1 MKGALR
7 VLLLVGKG
15 LGWTLLGL
23 VVALALVLGLGLGTG
38 PGRAVVV
45 RLGLSIANQALP
57 GSFEL
62 EALEEIGTSRVV
74 LRGIVLRDAQGDV
87 VLRAQKLRADY
98 ELSEIGAGRYVVS
111 SVLLEE
117 VWADLRTIAEEN
129 RGIVS
134 AFVDPSA
141 PKSPPSEGPLPY
153 VEVKK
158 AKLERSAVRLPELAE
173 VGQLDVFDFELQGNY
188 RLDGESFAELD
199 AASLRF
205 EREGTLLGGVE
216 RLRGSWTSG
225 AAPAQAEL
233 ELTMLSSRV
242 QARLSAMMPNL
253 PDWERAPLSAH
264 VEVSELSAED
274 LSTLLRNPELGSAFR
289 GKASVELDVSGSA
302 HEADLRAKF
311 ATAGGVAELGGH
323 LTEFERGK
331 LRLETREFL
340 GSQVRE
346 GLPSDPLTI
355 SLEAEVDARDRQ
367 ALVARFSLEGGQLGP
382 YRLPEVQGSG
392 IVSPEE
398 VRDASVLLQDEGSR
412 LRAQGRFGFDGSLH
426 AETELTLLP
435 RTVETLARLSDL
447 PRNTRG
453 ELRGSVSAT
462 RKGDGFLVAR
472 GKAELRD
479 VVFDEQR
486 ARSADLS
493 FQLEG
498 QPPQLSGEVHL
509 EGRGIAFGENKLGEV
524 RLAARGGPEQ
534 YEVDADV
541 NEVELEGRTKMAL
554 RTSLEVSLGQ
564 SEYGGQGVIDGKL
577 GDVPFHVALAPTSY
591 DAAKKSYRSE
601 GVTLKLGERKLTVQG
616 YLGQKD
622 GDLEVK
628 TDGPIDLG
636 LLSDLLPLEEKLS
649 GRAELSGRAQGS
661 LTVPVVDIRAKL
673 DRVTLGERPP
683 LSGDLRVGL
692 DAARGQLLFS
702 GLVQAS
708 DKGKSGWRP
717 LDLEGELE
725 HSFQPGRGY
734 LKQLARGRPEG
745 KLELRSLELAFVEA
759 WSGAELPV
767 SGHLGAT
774 LDAGGTLENPS
785 LLLALKS
792 KIKVAGDPRLVDV
805 DGGLSLRDE
814 RWDTHVTVSDPKG
827 QWLTFSADALTPPG
841 PRVGG
846 PFLSRLALIPADGRW
861 QARLFAEP
869 RRTSELP
876 LVRLQDLPEGTL
888 SGLVEL
894 AHEPGQEPSGHVS
907 LELAQLADSEQ
918 DEGCK
923 SGDLR
928 ILLNLDGKDAEW
940 RLGLEGRKQ
949 NELLFSSRASAR
961 VALARALAGGTLEL
975 GPIEGELVAKE
986 LKLENVPYVCSLARG
1001 ELTTNVSVKDPL
1013 GERPELQGDVS
1024 LRRFRA
1030 SPIPKYNVSVR
1041 EELLDFQAHLEAD
1054 ATRAALK
1061 AELMAGKHRSTF
1073 QATLPIQY
1081 ERGVVMLAEDA
1092 PLDARLSLVHLPISP
1107 LLNPR
1112 GAVSYATG
1120 TVHGQARLSG
1130 TRAQPKLDGQLD
1142 LEKVAFTA
1150 TDLAQP
1156 LRDVQAKI
1164 VFSEREARLENFEAY
1179 DRDGRLHME
1188 GGARFHELDRIA
1200 AELRVRAEKFPL
1212 RQLGQ
1217 VVAQL
1222 DMDAEV
1228 KTLVLP
1234 ERTDVE
1240 VGIRSS
1246 DMWLENTKLRA
1257 GISLK
1262 AHPDFVVDGVRPEG
1276 STDPEDER
1284 LGDHAAALGDGDPG
1298 AGGGAKQAGANA
1310 KGAGAKGQG
1319 AAASAQGTETK
1330 GGAPAEEVPHVTR
1343 LVLKSYD
1350 RFWIKRDDFAVN
1362 LSANL
1367 ETELSG
1373 ERVNVQGE
1381 VLIERGYLTLI
1392 GKTFDFERGGK
1403 LSFIGGEPDPVIDL
1417 TAVFNN
1423 RRTGDIV
1430 KVHITGRGSKPVIE
1444 FSINDK
1450 RGEAGDAF
1458 AAIYGSQGT
1467 NQSAKSAPQQAAGF
1481 IGGLT
1486 AGLLATSA
1494 RRELGA
1500 AAPIIMI
1507 EPGDKAGEGR
1517 VRAGF
1522 ELDSLVP
1529 PFLQNVITGV
1539 YVEGIVARES
1549 SGDTRRTSRSGATV
1563 NYGVLLEFYYP
1574 KNFFSTAQ
1582 YGPGSTWSLDLGW
1595 QL

>member
-1 MKGALR
+1 M
-7 VLLLVGKG
+7 GKG

-23 VVALALVLGLGLGTG
+23 VVTLVLVLGLGLGTG
-38 PGRAVVV
+38 KGRSLLV
-45 RLGLSIANQALP
+45 RLGLTIANQALP

-62 EALEEIGTSRVV
+62 DALEEVGTSRVV
-74 LRGIVLRDAQGDV
+74 LRGIVLRDAQGEV
-87 VLRAQKLRADY
+87 VVRAQKLSADY
-98 ELSEIGAGRYVVS
+98 ELSEIVQGRYVVS

-117 VWADLRTIAEEN
+117 VWADLRTIAEED

-134 AFVDPSA
+134 AFVDPNA
-141 PKSPPSEGPLPY
+141 PPSPPSEGPLPY
-153 VEVKK
+153 VEVKT
-158 AKLERSAVRLPELAE
+158 AKLERSAVRLPELPEA
-173 VGQLDVFDFELQGNY
+173 GQLDVFDLELQGSY
-188 RLDGESFAELD
+188 RLEGDSFAELE
-199 AASLRF
+199 AGSLRF
-205 EREGTLLGGVE
+205 ERGGAALGGIE
-216 RLRGSWTSG
+216 RLGGSWTSG
-225 AAPAQAEL
+225 AAPTQAEL
-233 ELTMLSSRV
+233 ELTLLSSRV
-242 QARLSAMMPNL
+242 QARVSAMTPNL
-253 PDWERAPLSAH
+253 PDWERAPLTAR

-274 LSTLLRNPELGSAFR
+274 LATLLGNPELGSAFR
-289 GKASVELDVSGSA
+289 GKASAELEVSGSA
-302 HEADLRAKF
+302 FDAEIRAKI
-311 ATAGGVAELGGH
+311 ATAGGAAELGGH

-331 LRLETREFL
+331 LRLETREFRGDL
-340 GSQVRE
+340 VRE
-346 GLPSDPLTI
+346 GLPSEPLTV
-355 SLEAEVDARDRQ
+355 SLEAEVDARDRE
-367 ALVARFSLEGGQLGP
+367 ALVARFLVEGGQLGP
-382 YRLPEVQGSG
+382 HRFPRVQGSG
-392 IVSPEE
+392 VVSPKQ
-398 VRDASVLLQDEGSR
+398 VREASVLLQDEGSR
-412 LRAQGRFGFDGSLH
+412 LRAEGRFGFDGSLN
-426 AETELTLLP
+426 AETEFTLLP
-435 RTVETLARLSDL
+435 RTVQTLARLGNL
-447 PRNTRG
+447 PQSTRG
-453 ELRGSVSAT
+453 ELRGSVSGA
-462 RKGDGFLVAR
+462 RRSDGFLSTR
-472 GKAELRD
+472 GKVELRG
-479 VVFDEQR
+479 VTFDDQR
-486 ARSADLS
+486 VRSADLS
-493 FQLEG
+493 FRVEG
-498 QPPQLSGEVHL
+498 QPPQLTGEMHL
-509 EGRGIAFGENKLGEV
+509 VGRGIELGENKFGEV
-524 RLAARGGPEQ
+524 MLAARGGPKQ

-541 NEVELEGRTKMAL
+541 NEVELVGRTKMAL
-554 RTSLEVSLGQ
+554 RTSLEVTLGE
-564 SEYGGQGVIDGKL
+564 SEYGGQGIIDGML

-591 DAAKKSYRSE
+591 DAAKKAYRSE

-616 YLGQKD
+616 LLGQKNA
-622 GDLEVK
+622 DLEIQS
-628 TDGPIDLG
+628 DGPIDLA
-636 LLSDLLPLEEKLS
+636 LLSDLLPIEEKLS
-649 GRAELSGRAQGS
+649 GRAELSGRARGS
-661 LTVPVVDIRAKL
+661 LTVPVVDVRAKL

-708 DKGKSGWRP
+708 DKGKSGWRS

-725 HSFQPGRGY
+725 HYFQPGHGY
-734 LKQLARGRPEG
+734 LKELARGRPEG
-745 KLELRSLELAFVEA
+745 KLALRSLDLAFVEA
-759 WSGAELPV
+759 WSGSELPV
-767 SGHLGAT
+767 SGHLGAS

-785 LLLALKS
+785 LLLEIKS
-792 KIKVAGDPRLVDV
+792 KLKIAGDPRLLDV
-805 DGGLSLRDE
+805 DGELSLQDE
-814 RWDTHVTVSDPKG
+814 RWDTHVTVSDPEG
-827 QWLTFSADALTPPG
+827 PWLTLSADALTPPG
-841 PRVGG
+841 PRLGG
-846 PFLSRLALIPADGRW
+846 PFLSRLALLPAHGRW
-861 QARLFAEP
+861 QARVLAEP
-869 RRTSELP
+869 RKVSELP

-888 SGLVEL
+888 SGRVEL
-894 AHEPGQEPSGHVS
+894 AHEPDQEPGGHVA
-907 LELAQLADSEQ
+907 LELAQLADSELE
-918 DEGCK
+918 EGCK

-928 ILLNLDGKDAEW
+928 IAMNLEGKNAEW
-940 RLGLEGRKQ
+940 RLGLEGRRQ
-949 NELLFSSRASAR
+949 NELLFSGRSSAR
-961 VALARALAGGTLEL
+961 IALARALAGGPLEL
-975 GPIEGELVAKE
+975 GPIESELIARA
-986 LKLENVPYVCSLARG
+986 LKLENLPYVCSRVRG
-1001 ELTTNVSVKDPL
+1001 ELTTTVSVKDPL
-1013 GERPELQGDVS
+1013 GERPELRGDVS

-1030 SPIPKYNVSVR
+1030 SPLPKYKGSIR
-1041 EELLDFQAHLEAD
+1041 EELLDFQAQFEAD
-1054 ATRAALK
+1054 LARAALK
-1061 AELMAGKHRSTF
+1061 AELSAGKNRSTL

-1081 ERGVVMLAEDA
+1081 ERGVVKLADDA
-1092 PLDARLSLVHLPISP
+1092 PLDARLRLVHLPISP

-1130 TRAQPKLDGQLD
+1130 TRAAPKLEGQLE

-1164 VFSEREARLENFEAY
+1164 VFSERDARLENLEAY
-1179 DRDGRLHME
+1179 DRDGRLHVK
-1188 GGARFHELDRIA
+1188 GRAHFHELDRIA

-1228 KTLVLP
+1228 KTLLLP
-1234 ERTDVE
+1234 DRTDVE
-1240 VGIRSS
+1240 VGIHSS

-1257 GISLK
+1257 GLSLN
-1262 AHPDFVVDGVRPEG
+1262 AHPDFVIDGLSPEG
-1276 STDPEDER
+1276 STDPGEER
-1284 LGDHAAALGDGDPG
+1284 LGESSG
-1298 AGGGAKQAGANA
+1298 APDATGN
-1310 KGAGAKGQG
+1310 
-1319 AAASAQGTETK
+1319 AQGLFVTESP
-1330 GGAPAEEVPHVTR
+1330 GGTPAVDPHVTH
-1343 LVLKSYD
+1343 LALKSYD

-1367 ETELSG
+1367 DTELAS

-1430 KVHITGRGSKPVIE
+1430 KVHITGRGSKPAIA
-1444 FSINDK
+1444 FLINDK

-1529 PFLQNVITGV
+1529 PFLRNFITGV

>member
-1 MKGALR
+1 MKALR
-7 VLLLVGKG
+7 VLARVGKW

-23 VVALALVLGLGLGTG
+23 VVTLALFLGLGLGTA
-38 PGRAVVV
+38 PGRALVV
-45 RLGLSIANQALP
+45 RLGLTLADQALP

-62 EALEEIGTSRVV
+62 EALERLGTSRVV
-74 LRGIVLRDAQGDV
+74 LRGIVLRDARGDV
-87 VLRAQKLRADY
+87 VLRARKLSADY
-98 ELSEIGAGRYVVS
+98 ELSEILRGRYVVS
-111 SVLLEE
+111 RVLLEE
-117 VWADLRTIAEEN
+117 VWADLRTIAEED

-134 AFVDPSA
+134 AFVDPKA
-141 PKSPPSEGPLPY
+141 PPSPPSDPNAPLPY
-153 VEVKK
+153 VEVKT
-158 AKLERSAVRLPELAE
+158 ARLERSAVRLPELPE
-173 VGQLDVFDFELQGNY
+173 LGQLDVSELELQGSY
-188 RLDGESFAELD
+188 RLDGESMAHLER
-199 AASLRF
+199 ASLRF
-205 EREGTLLGGVE
+205 ERDRAELG
-216 RLRGSWTSG
+216 RLTELSGSWTS
-225 AAPAQAEL
+225 AAVSTQASLEL
-233 ELTMLSSRV
+233 ELLSSRLRAEV
-242 QARLSAMMPNL
+242 SAMIPNA
-253 PDWERAPLSAH
+253 PGWERAPLAAR
-264 VEVSELSAED
+264 VELKELGADD
-274 LSTLLRNPELGSAFR
+274 LATLLRDPELAHAFR
-289 GKASVELDVSGSA
+289 GKADAELEVLGSA
-302 HEADLRAKF
+302 DDIELRGKLG
-311 ATAGGVAELGGH
+311 TAGGAAELTAH

-331 LRLETREFL
+331 VRLETREFR

-346 GLPSDPLTI
+346 GLPSDPLTV
-355 SLEAEVDARDRQ
+355 SLEAELDAGDRE
-367 ALVARFSLEGGQLGP
+367 AWIARFLLESGQLGP
-382 YRLPEVQGSG
+382 HRLPRVQGSG
-392 IVSPEE
+392 IVSPTE
-398 VRDASVLLQDEGSR
+398 VRDASVLLQDQGSHM
-412 LRAQGRFGFDGSLH
+412 RAHGRFGFDGSLH
-426 AETELTLLP
+426 ADMELALLP
-435 RTVETLARLSDL
+435 KTVETLARLGEL

-453 ELRGSVSAT
+453 QLDATVSAT
-462 RKGDGFLVAR
+462 RKSDGFLAAR
-472 GKAELRD
+472 GTAELRE
-479 VVFDEQR
+479 VVLGEQR
-486 ARSADLS
+486 VRAADLS
-493 FQLEG
+493 FRVEG
-498 QPPQLSGEVHL
+498 QPPHLSGEVQL
-509 EGRGIAFGENKLGEV
+509 DGRGIELGENKFGEV
-524 RLAARGGPEQ
+524 QLALRGGPKQ

-541 NEVELEGRTKMAL
+541 KDVELTGRTKMAV
-554 RTSLEVSLGQ
+554 RTSLELSLGE
-564 SEYGGQGVIDGKL
+564 SEYGGQGTIDGSL
-577 GDVPFHVALAPTSY
+577 GEVPFHVQLAPTSY
-591 DAAKKSYRSE
+591 DAAKKSYRSQ
-601 GVTLKLGERKLTVQG
+601 GVTLQLGERKLTVQG
-616 YLGQKD
+616 YLGEKEA
-622 GDLEVK
+622 DLEVQS
-628 TDGPIDLG
+628 DGPLDLA
-636 LLSDLLPLEEKLS
+636 LLSDLLPLDEKLS
-649 GRAELSGRAQGS
+649 GHAQLSGRARGS
-661 LTVPVVDIRAKL
+661 LSIPVVDMRAKL

-692 DAARGQLLFS
+692 DAARGKLLFS

-745 KLELRSLELAFVEA
+745 KLEFRSLDLALVEA
-759 WSGAELPV
+759 WSGAQLPV

-785 LLLALKS
+785 LALGLRS
-792 KIKVAGDPRLVDV
+792 KIKVAGDPRPLDV
-805 DGGLSLRDE
+805 DGELSLRDE
-814 RWDTHVTVSDPKG
+814 RWDTHFTVKDPG
-827 QWLTFSADALTPPG
+827 GPWLTLSADALTPPG

-846 PFLSRLALIPADGRW
+846 PFLSRLAVLPDRGRW
-861 QARLFAEP
+861 QARVQAEP
-869 RRTSELP
+869 RKLSELP
-876 LVRLQDLPEGTL
+876 LVRLQELPEGTL

-894 AHEPGQEPSGHVS
+894 AHEPGQEPSGHISV
-907 LELAQLADSEQ
+907 ELAQLADSEQ
-918 DEGCK
+918 EEGCK

-928 ILLNLDGKDAEW
+928 IVLTLDGKDAEW
-940 RLGLEGRKQ
+940 RLGLEGRRQ
-949 NELLFSSRASAR
+949 NELLFSGRASAR
-961 VALARALAGGTLEL
+961 IALARALAGGVLEL
-975 GPIEGELVAKE
+975 GPIESELMAKG
-986 LKLENVPYVCSLARG
+986 LRLENVPYVCSRARG
-1001 ELTTNVSVKDPL
+1001 DLTMNVALQDPL
-1013 GERPELQGDVS
+1013 GERPALRGDVS

-1030 SPIPKYNVSVR
+1030 SPIPKYRGTVR
-1041 EELLDFQAHLEAD
+1041 EELLDFQANFEAD
-1054 ATRAALK
+1054 ARRAELEAELLAGQNRSTLQAAL
-1061 AELMAGKHRSTF
+1061 
-1073 QATLPIQY
+1073 PIHY
-1081 ERGVVMLAEDA
+1081 ERGVVSLADDA
-1092 PLDARLSLVHLPISP
+1092 PLDAELRLVRLPVSP

-1120 TVHGQARLSG
+1120 TVQGRARLSG
-1130 TRAQPKLDGQLD
+1130 TRAAPKLEGQLE

-1164 VFSEREARLENFEAY
+1164 VFSERDARLENLEAY
-1179 DRDGRLHME
+1179 DRDGKLHVE
-1188 GGARFHELDRIA
+1188 GRAHFHELDRVA
-1200 AELRVRAEKFPL
+1200 AELRVRAGKFPL

-1234 ERTDVE
+1234 DRTDVE
-1240 VGIRSS
+1240 VGIHSS

-1257 GISLK
+1257 GISLN
-1262 AHPDFVVDGVRPEG
+1262 AHPDFVVDGVRSEG
-1276 STDPEDER
+1276 SEDPEEGGR
-1284 LGDHAAALGDGDPG
+1284 LEEG
-1298 AGGGAKQAGANA
+1298 ASTPARGNPAV
-1310 KGAGAKGQG
+1310 
-1319 AAASAQGTETK
+1319 
-1330 GGAPAEEVPHVTR
+1330 GAPAEEVPRMTH

-1367 ETELSG
+1367 DTELTS

-1444 FSINDK
+1444 FLINDK

-1458 AAIYGSQGT
+1458 SAIYGSQGT

-1529 PFLQNVITGV
+1529 PFLRDVITGV
-1539 YVEGIVARES
+1539 YVEGILARES
-1549 SGDTRRTSRSGATV
+1549 AGGVKRSTGSGATV